1 MILLMAVAAAAVG
14 PDAAIGRWQTET
26 KHGIVE
32 IAPCGASL
40 CGKLVGSD
48 GLRANPDLRDINNKD
63 ASLRGRRLVGI
74 TMLQGFTRGT
84 TDWSGG
90 TVYNA
95 ADGGTYKATVT
106 PIDANTLKMKGC
118 IVWPLCKSETWTR
131 IR

>member
-40 CGKLVGSD
+40 CGRLVGSD

-63 ASLRGRRLVGI
+63 ASLRGRRLAGI

-84 TDWSGG
+84 TDWRGG